1 MKLNKNQK
9 RFLFDK
15 NYITAK
21 VLDSLTYKGWENYFI
36 KNFDFELAG
45 KDRYG
50 LEKLYLKD
58 KKTKDIE
65 YIVELIFQNDD
76 YKKLLEIKSKK

>member
-1 MKLNKNQK
+1 MKLNKSQK
-9 RFLFDK
+9 QFLFEN
-15 NYITAK
+15 NYLTSK

-50 LEKLYLKD
+50 LERLYLKD

-65 YIVELIFQNDD
+65 YTVGLIFQDND
-76 YKKLLEIKSKK
+76 YFRLLEAGK